1 LTTDQ
6 GPGSDINVRVGHGA
20 VFLSYASDDADAAA
34 RIGESLRAAG
44 IEVWFD
50 KSDLKTGDAWDATI
64 RNQIKDCALFVP
76 LISANTNARSEGY
89 FRLEWR
95 LAVERSH
102 SMADD
107 QAFLLP
113 VTIDA
118 APESSARVPDRFR
131 ERQWTHLE
139 GGATTPAFVEQV
151 KRLLLGALTPAASAT
166 LAHPMAG
173 AAASKRQ
180 RLLAG
185 AILCAAIVALI
196 IGITLWNGR
205 VTEVVARKV
214 PAPEAPARDAK
225 SVAVL
230 PFENLSGRADDA
242 YLADGLQEEILNA
255 LARVRALKV
264 ISRTSVLAFRGNPP
278 SVREIGERLGVTSVL
293 EGSIR
298 REGNTLRLTVQLID
312 ARDDRHLLAANYDR
326 DLSHVL
332 SLQSAVARQVAE
344 ALAATLTRYE
354 RGELDRIATNNG
366 DAYNCYLRAVASF
379 LSPAPNDESRL
390 IESKRLLEEALRLDS
405 DFTDALA
412 LLSRV
417 NTWIFID
424 SRSPVDGANAK
435 QAFERALAIDPQ
447 LPEAQ
452 LARGLYAVYVTDD
465 LDRALDDL
473 NAVIRVR
480 PNSAEAHASL
490 GAALRRRGRM
500 DEALEHF
507 ARAEDLDPLN
517 HLYSLGPL
525 TTLLGLRRYPEAIE
539 EMKIHSK
546 RFPNHPGGDLV
557 RARIEGFL
565 EHSIEPVRAA
575 LRDHGKL
582 LDATD
587 HKMLE
592 AEIARAEGRYLDAVR
607 LLEEVPRADPLERGE
622 QLAFL
627 LRAAGDERRAAQA
640 FRGVEHDARALRE
653 RGSVSTETLL
663 KLATAQSLLGEHAL
677 ALATIDTARAQD
689 PETLDATNG
698 PNVSFIRSMI
708 LVRAGQSAEGY
719 AEVTRL
725 LRVPFGAPTD
735 FVEYPP
741 SVLLLLKDDSNYDE
755 LINHP
760 PRL

>member
-1 LTTDQ
+1 LTTEQ
-6 GPGSDINVRVGHGA
+6 GRVGGAEVTVCSGA
-20 VFLSYASDDADAAA
+20 VFLSYSSDDADAAV

-44 IEVWFD
+44 VEVWLD
-50 KSDLKTGDAWDATI
+50 QSELKTGDAWDATI
-64 RNQIKDCALFVP
+64 RNQIKNCALFVP
-76 LISANTNARSEGY
+76 LISAHSNARSEGY
-89 FRLEWR
+89 FRLEWG
-95 LAVERSH
+95 LAVERCR

-107 QAFLLP
+107 HAFLIP
-113 VTIDA
+113 VTIDDI
-118 APESSARVPDRFR
+118 PQSSARVPDRFR

-139 GGATTPAFVEQV
+139 RGVTTPAFVEQV
-151 KRLLLGALTPAASAT
+151 KRLLSGATIAKRAAN
-166 LAHPMAG
+166 LPHPMTLG
-173 AAASKRQ
+173 SASKRR
-180 RLLAG
+180 RLVAG
-185 AILCAAIVALI
+185 AILCVAILTGM

-205 VTEVVARKV
+205 LTNVAARKV
-214 PAPEAPARDAK
+214 TPPEAPARDVKA
-225 SVAVL
+225 VAVL
-230 PFENLSGRADDA
+230 PFENLSGRAEDA

-255 LARVRALKV
+255 LARVRDLKV
-264 ISRTSVLAFRGNPP
+264 ISRTSVLSFRGNPP

-332 SLQSAVARQVAE
+332 SLQSTVARQVAT

-354 RGELDRIATNNG
+354 RGEFERVATNNG
-366 DAYNCYLRAVASF
+366 DAYNFYLRAVASF
-379 LSPAPNDESRL
+379 QSPVPNDESRL
-390 IESKRLLEEALRLDS
+390 IESKRLLEEALRLDP
-405 DFTDALA
+405 DFSEALA

-417 NTWIFID
+417 STGIFMD
-424 SRSPVDGANAK
+424 NRSPAAAANAK
-435 QAFERALAIDPQ
+435 QAFERALALDPQ

-452 LARGLYAVYVTDD
+452 LARGMYAIYVTDD

-480 PNSAEAHASL
+480 PNSAEAHATL

-500 DEALEHF
+500 DEALGHF
-507 ARAEDLDPLN
+507 TRSEDLDPLN

-539 EMKIHSK
+539 EMKKHSK

-557 RARIEGFL
+557 RARIEAFL
-565 EHSIEPVRAA
+565 AHSIEPLRAA
-575 LRDHGKL
+575 LREHGKL
-582 LDATD
+582 LDAPD

-607 LLEEVPRADPLERGE
+607 LLEEVPDADPLLRGE
-622 QLAFL
+622 RLAFL
-627 LRAAGDERRAAQA
+627 LRAAGDERGATQL

-653 RGSVSTETLL
+653 RGLVSTATLL
-663 KLATAQSLLGEHAL
+663 KLATAQSLLGEHVL
-677 ALATIDTARAQD
+677 ALATIEAARAQD
-689 PETLDATNG
+689 PEALDATNG
-698 PNVSFIRSMI
+698 PNVSFVRSII
-708 LVRAGQSAEGY
+708 LVRAGRSAEGY

-735 FVEYPP
+735 FIDYR
-741 SVLLLLKDDSNYDE
+741 SSLLLLLKDDSHYDE